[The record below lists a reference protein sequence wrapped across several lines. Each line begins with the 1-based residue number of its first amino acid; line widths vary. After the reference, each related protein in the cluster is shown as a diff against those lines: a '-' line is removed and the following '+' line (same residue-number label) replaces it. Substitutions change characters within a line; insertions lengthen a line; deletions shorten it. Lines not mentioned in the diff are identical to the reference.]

1 MSRVTSFQSNF
12 TTGEIDP
19 LLRSRTDIKQ
29 YYNGLASATNVL
41 VQPQGGVTRRP
52 GLQFVGTI
60 PSASAPQSGCRL
72 VPFEFST
79 TQSYM
84 LLFVNNRMYVYKD
97 GVLQTGINGGGNDYL
112 TTSIASANIGTMNWT
127 QSADT
132 LIIVQ
137 EDMAPKKI
145 VRGGSH
151 STWTISDVSFDFTPK
166 YAFTLSTSEPS
177 GTVTPSAVDGNVTL
191 TASASVFA
199 SGNINDYVEAK
210 DGIGRARIVD
220 FASATSVKAIVEV
233 PFFSTD
239 ALANGD
245 WVLETDYVDAWSG
258 TYGYPRSC
266 VFNEGR
272 LYFGG
277 SKTLPTGVW
286 ASRVNDFFDFNPGEG
301 LDDDGIFFTIDT
313 DQMNAING
321 IVSGRDLQLFTRGG
335 EFYLPQS
342 DLNPITPSNVVVR
355 PSTRRGSKDGI
366 RPVIAESGT
375 LFIQRS
381 GKSLREF
388 NFSDVE
394 LSYISNNIS
403 LLSSHLL
410 KAPSDMALRRA
421 TSTDEGDL
429 LLIVNGTDG
438 NLTTYSILKGQ
449 QVVAPS
455 SQTTDGDFINVGVDV
470 DTTYF
475 VIKRSING
483 STVYNVEKWND
494 DFTLDS
500 AVQYSTVAGNLPGST
515 SISGLTHLEAKS
527 VKVINNG
534 RTLADETV
542 SSGAITSDETP
553 ATYIEVGLDYT
564 PTITTMPVETQLP
577 SGTIIGMKKR
587 ILEATLILYLTE
599 NITLNGSDV
608 SVETFPVT
616 LGSNNIFTGK
626 KRIMP
631 LMGYDNQGQITISQS
646 APLFFTLLGLE
657 YKVSTGQ

>member
-1 MSRVTSFQSNF
+1 LLIIECTF
-12 TTGEIDP
+12 T
-19 LLRSRTDIKQ
+19 K
-29 YYNGLASATNVL
+29 N
-41 VQPQGGVTRRP
+41 
-52 GLQFVGTI
+52 
-60 PSASAPQSGCRL
+60 
-72 VPFEFST
+72 
-79 TQSYM
+79 
-84 LLFVNNRMYVYKD
+84 

-112 TTSIASANIGTMNWT
+112 GTSIASANIGTMNWT

-151 STWTISDVSFDFTPK
+151 TTWTISDISFDFTPK

-266 VFNEGR
+266 VFHEGR

-321 IVSGRDLQLFTRGG
+321 IVSGRDLQLFTKGG

>member
-29 YYNGLASATNVL
+29 YYNGLSSATNVL

-52 GLQFVGTI
+52 GLQYIGTI
-60 PSASAPQSGCRL
+60 PSASNPQSGCRL

-84 LLFVNNRMYVYKD
+84 LLFVNNRMYVYKG

-112 TTSIASANIGTMNWT
+112 TTSIGSANIGTMNWT

-151 STWTISDVSFDFTPK
+151 STWTISDISFDFTPK

-177 GTVTPSAVDGNVTL
+177 GTLTPSAVDGNVTL

-210 DGIGRARIVD
+210 DGIGRARIID

-266 VFNEGR
+266 VFHEGR

-301 LDDDGIFFTIDT
+301 LDDDGIFFSIDT

-321 IVSGRDLQLFTRGG
+321 IVSGRDLQLFTKGG

-470 DTTYF
+470 DTVYF
-475 VIKRSING
+475 VVKRSING
-483 STVYNVEKWND
+483 STVYYVEKWND

>member
-19 LLRSRTDIKQ
+19 LLKSRTDIKQ
-29 YYNGLASATNVL
+29 YYNGLSSATNVL

-52 GLQFVGTI
+52 GLQYVGTI
-60 PSASAPQSGCRL
+60 PSASNPQSGCRL

-97 GVLQTGINGGGNDYL
+97 GVLQTGINGGSDDYL

-151 STWTISDVSFDFTPK
+151 STWTISDISFDFTPK

-177 GTVTPSAVDGNVTL
+177 GTLTPSAVDGNVTL

-220 FASATSVKAIVEV
+220 FTSATSVKAIVEV

-245 WVLETDYVDAWSG
+245 WILETDYVDAWSG

-266 VFNEGR
+266 VFHEGR

-321 IVSGRDLQLFTRGG
+321 IVSGRDLQLFTKGG

-470 DTTYF
+470 DTVYF
-475 VIKRSING
+475 VVKRSING
-483 STVYNVEKWND
+483 STVYYVEKWND

>member
-41 VQPQGGVTRRP
+41 VQPQGGITRRP

-112 TTSIASANIGTMNWT
+112 VTSIASANIGTMNWT

-266 VFNEGR
+266 VFHEGR